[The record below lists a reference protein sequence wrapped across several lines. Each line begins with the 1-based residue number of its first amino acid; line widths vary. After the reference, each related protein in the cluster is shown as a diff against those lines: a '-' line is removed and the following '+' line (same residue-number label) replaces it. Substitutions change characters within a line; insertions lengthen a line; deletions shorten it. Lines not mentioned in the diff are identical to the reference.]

1 MKKLLLLFLS
11 ILCLP
16 AFSQPLNLSDWKQP
30 LIEKSV
36 SNEVYTSI
44 LNCEKKTPYYV
55 FYNLYP
61 KDLTGSGDRN
71 RSRWATTV
79 PPDIATICGA
89 DYAVDKDYK
98 GYIGIYDR
106 GHLAPAG
113 NFKSGQKRTD
123 LTFSFANAA
132 PQDSNLNKGKWS
144 KLEDITERGS
154 AKKYNGVT
162 VITGVIQSKDKYIKN
177 NIGVPD
183 YYYKIILW
191 LDNNGQVNKEVY
203 LARNIKGA
211 IPQQVDIKYLE
222 NLSGMDFGL

>member
-1 MKKLLLLFLS
+1 M
-11 ILCLP
+11 
-16 AFSQPLNLSDWKQP
+16 
-30 LIEKSV
+30 
-36 SNEVYTSI
+36 
-44 LNCEKKTPYYV
+44 
-55 FYNLYP
+55 
-61 KDLTGSGDRN
+61 
-71 RSRWATTV
+71 
-79 PPDIATICGA
+79 
-89 DYAVDKDYK
+89 
-98 GYIGIYDR
+98 
-106 GHLAPAG
+106 APAG
-113 NFKSGQKRTD
+113 NFKSNQKRTD